1 MNEKVSHGFSPSP
14 DINLCSRDRALAIKR
29 TKKKKPPTGRVE
41 ESLGAQPTFI
51 YLLIDVQLK

>member
-29 TKKKKPPTGRVE
+29 TKKKPPTGKVE
-41 ESLGAQPTFI
+41 ESLGAQPTLI